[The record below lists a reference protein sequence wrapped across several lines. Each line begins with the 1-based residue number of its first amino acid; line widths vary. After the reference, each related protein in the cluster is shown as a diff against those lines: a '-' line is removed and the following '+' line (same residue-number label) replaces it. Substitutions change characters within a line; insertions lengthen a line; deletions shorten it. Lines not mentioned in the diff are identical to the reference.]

1 MSGWRRSGVTNLKN
15 DKDCGL
21 AAQTN
26 PDGAALD
33 NAAAREQLTRLE
45 KQILGNDQRIKAIR
59 EILLSLPGLEWA
71 GYGDALCQPLAE
83 VRSQKRIYAG
93 ILDNP
98 RDAASFA
105 RTEIETQKQVIG
117 NLAILLA
124 QFGTTLPFLQ
134 GHTLV
139 SVEVITP
146 GDNEIT
152 IIKGA
157 AEKKLRQS
165 IFELANFE
173 RTGNQT
179 NDTNTLTRILGMHRS
194 EFGLQV
200 WTLHP
205 LQILSEL
212 AAQAEIS
219 LECGKRLG
227 LDEENPDALNYM
239 VYILEPKLW
248 RMIVREIL
256 SYPT

>member
-1 MSGWRRSGVTNLKN
+1 M
-15 DKDCGL
+15 
-21 AAQTN
+21 
-26 PDGAALD
+26 D
-33 NAAAREQLTRLE
+33 NAAAREQLAGLE
-45 KQILGNDQRIKAIR
+45 KQILSHDQRIKAIR
-59 EILLSLPGLEWA
+59 EILLGLPGLEWA

-83 VRSQKRIYAG
+83 VRSQKRIYAD

-105 RTEIETQKQVIG
+105 RTEIETQREVIG
-117 NLAILLA
+117 KLAMLLA

-134 GHTLV
+134 GNSLV

-157 AEKKLRQS
+157 AEKKLRQA
-165 IFELANFE
+165 ILELANFE

-179 NDTNTLTRILGMHRS
+179 DDTNTLTRILGMHRN
-194 EFGLQV
+194 EFGPQV
-200 WTLHP
+200 WMLHP

-219 LECGKRLG
+219 LECGIRLG
-227 LDEENPDALNYM
+227 LNEENPDPLNYM

-248 RMIVREIL
+248 RMVVREIL